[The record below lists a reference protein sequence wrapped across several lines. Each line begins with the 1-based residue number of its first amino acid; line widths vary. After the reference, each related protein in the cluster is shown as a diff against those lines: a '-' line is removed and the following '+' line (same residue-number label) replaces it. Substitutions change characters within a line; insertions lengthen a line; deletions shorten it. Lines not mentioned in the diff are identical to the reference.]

1 MENKSTAVPEVPAN
15 DVSVSDPAHP
25 AGTRRTGASSPK
37 ASSLKHSATG
47 RRKESTARVRLFK
60 GSGAIQ
66 INKLDLKTYFG
77 RATLRMLVLQPLE
90 ATNLTQKVDVI
101 ANVRGGGLAGQ
112 AGAIRHGI
120 SRALVDFD
128 ETLKSFLRRGD
139 YLTRDQRMK
148 ERKKYGRRGARRRF
162 QFSKR

>member
-1 MENKSTAVPEVPAN
+1 MENKTNAAPAVLLKAPA
-15 DVSVSDPAHP
+15 
-25 AGTRRTGASSPK
+25 
-37 ASSLKHSATG
+37 LKHIATG
-47 RRKESTARVRLFK
+47 RRKESTARVQLYK
-60 GSGAIQ
+60 GTGSIQ
-66 INKLDLKTYFG
+66 VNKKDLKTYFG

-112 AGAIRHGI
+112 AGAVRHAI
-120 SRALVDFD
+120 SRALVEFD

-139 YLTRDQRMK
+139 YLTRDPRMK

>member
-1 MENKSTAVPEVPAN
+1 MENKSTVAPIVLLKAPA
-15 DVSVSDPAHP
+15 
-25 AGTRRTGASSPK
+25 
-37 ASSLKHSATG
+37 LKNIATG
-47 RRKESTARVRLFK
+47 RRKESTARVQLFK

-66 INKLDLKTYFG
+66 VNKRDIKTYFG

-112 AGAIRHGI
+112 AGAIRHAI
-120 SRALVDFD
+120 SRALVEFD
-128 ETLKSFLRRGD
+128 ETLKTFLRRGD
-139 YLTRDQRMK
+139 FLTRDQRMK